1 MEEPKEPRHLGVLR
15 VLATVLL
22 IIGIVLIV
30 LGVGVVRQS
39 SNFGGSRPTPAL
51 FVPGI
56 FAAFFS
62 IPCFVIGFSAKIGK
76 MHMEK
81 IKYMQELN
89 KETMTDIA
97 SNSMEQ
103 IKYIQEKNKET
114 MTDIVSNT
122 ADIASEGITK
132 TTRAVKKG
140 LKDDENA
147 TKFCKHCGEKIDA
160 DSRFCKR
167 CGEEL

>member
-97 SNSMEQ
+97 SNS
-103 IKYIQEKNKET
+103 
-114 MTDIVSNT
+114 
-122 ADIASEGITK
+122 ADIAGEGITK
-132 TTRAVKKG
+132 VTKAVKKG
-140 LKDDENA
+140 LSADE
-147 TKFCKHCGEKIDA
+147 KKRYCMHCGEEIDA

>member
-1 MEEPKEPRHLGVLR
+1 MNENNPSKNNPKEPKHLIILR
-15 VLATVLL
+15 TLGFVLL
-22 IIGIVLIV
+22 ISGVILIV
-30 LGVGVVRQS
+30 LGFAVVRKYDPVFDRTS
-39 SNFGGSRPTPAL
+39 PTPAL

-62 IPCFVIGFSAKIGK
+62 IPCLIIGFSAKISK
-76 MHMEK
+76 MQMD
-81 IKYMQELN
+81 
-89 KETMTDIA
+89 TA
-97 SNSMEQ
+97 
-103 IKYIQEKNKET
+103 KYIQEKNKET

-147 TKFCKHCGEKIDA
+147 TKFCKHCGEKIDI
-160 DSRFCKR
+160 DSKFCKK
-167 CGEEL
+167 CGEEQ